1 MDFKTLKRTDREDG
15 VQYHYKAENGYG
27 ASIVRTTYSYGSKD
41 GLWELAILDSNGQIT
56 YDTPIMA
63 DVMGYL
69 TEEQVNETLIKIKN
83 L

>member
-1 MDFKTLKRTDREDG
+1 MDFKTLRKTDREDG

-27 ASIVRTTYSYGSKD
+27 ASIVKTTYSRGSER
-41 GLWELAILDSNGQIT
+41 GLWELAILDSKGQIT

-63 DVMGYL
+63 DIMGYL
-69 TEEQVNETLIKIKN
+69 TEEDVNETLEKIKN